1 MEKKMIYDINLIP
14 KSKVKSSAN
23 LNAALLILFV
33 ASAALLVTLGLY
45 LPYQQKVSLKR
56 EIRNQEATLL
66 TFTGT
71 KDTYSS
77 LQSQI
82 EEVNGT
88 DLLLDTIKS
97 NNLKMT
103 TILNNVENAIPKDI
117 IISSMSLEAGM
128 LTLVGTSPSYTE
140 VAGFIVNLRKV
151 DNVAGVA
158 FMSASAEAS
167 AEAAGSNNTQDAGQL
182 FNFTVYVKFNVTD
195 AFTGLLALQQ
205 AAGNLTQ
212 EEVASDETN

>member
-1 MEKKMIYDINLIP
+1 MIYDINLIP

-23 LNAALLILFV
+23 LNVALLILFV
-33 ASAALLVTLGLY
+33 TSAALLVTLGFY
-45 LPYQQKVSLKR
+45 LPYQQKLSLKR

-71 KDTYSS
+71 QETYSS
-77 LQSQI
+77 LQNQI
-82 EEVNGT
+82 EEVNST

-103 TILNNVENAIPKDI
+103 TIFNNVENSIPKDI

-158 FMSASAEAS
+158 FMSASAES
-167 AEAAGSNNTQDAGQL
+167 SSEAAGSDNTQDAGQL

-195 AFTGLLALQQ
+195 VFTGLVALQQ
-205 AAGNLTQ
+205 AAGNIAQ
-212 EEVASDETN
+212 EEAASDETN